1 MSRSPLKFVGLKN
14 FSDLWTNEYF
24 PMALR
29 NTIWFMILSAIV
41 QLTVSFLLAYLISKR
56 FRGYRVFKVIFFT
69 PQVLTLTSIS
79 IMWYFILF
87 PGIGPLSSFL
97 SLVGLESW
105 TRNWLVD
112 KQTAINALILVNSW
126 IAIGLY
132 MILFISAI
140 SSINQDVLEAAEIDG
155 SFGLHRVFRVVIPMI
170 WEVVQVAIVMQITGN
185 LKMFE
190 FVYVMTKGGPDG
202 LTNTLGTLLYNEA
215 FEFQHF
221 GVGSAIAITI
231 FLFSILLTI
240 VTLRLMRK
248 DALI

>member
-1 MSRSPLKFVGLKN
+1 
-14 FSDLWTNEYF
+14 
-24 PMALR
+24 
-29 NTIWFMILSAIV
+29 
-41 QLTVSFLLAYLISKR
+41 
-56 FRGYRVFKVIFFT
+56 
-69 PQVLTLTSIS
+69 
-79 IMWYFILF
+79 
-87 PGIGPLSSFL
+87 
-97 SLVGLESW
+97 
-105 TRNWLVD
+105 
-112 KQTAINALILVNSW
+112 
-126 IAIGLY
+126 
-132 MILFISAI
+132 
-140 SSINQDVLEAAEIDG
+140 
-155 SFGLHRVFRVVIPMI
+155 MI